1 MFKHILIPTDTS
13 SLSRIAVERG
23 LDMAKA
29 MDARVTVIHVQ
40 TPFHVFAA
48 DTAAVTDTRPE
59 YERHAKAKAKE
70 IAGAVEAL
78 ATKKGVNCS
87 VAFVTAE
94 HPYEEIIRTAGEQG
108 CDLIVMA
115 SHGRKGVKG
124 LLLGSETQKVLTHSS
139 VPVLVYR

>member
-1 MFKHILIPTDTS
+1 MFKHILIPTDAS
-13 SLSRIAVERG
+13 GLSRIAVERG

-29 MDARVTVIHVQ
+29 MDARVTVLHVQ

-59 YERHAKAKAKE
+59 YERHANAKAKE
-70 IAGAVEAL
+70 IAGSVEAL
-78 ATKKGVNCS
+78 ATKKGVNCA
-87 VAFVTAE
+87 VAFVTGE
-94 HPYEEIIRTAGEQG
+94 HPYEEIIAKAGAQG

-124 LLLGSETQKVLTHSS
+124 LLLGSETQKVLIHSS

>member
-1 MFKHILIPTDTS
+1 MFKHILIPTDAS
-13 SLSRIAVERG
+13 GLSRIAVERG

-29 MDARVTVIHVQ
+29 MDARVTVLHVQ

-59 YERHAKAKAKE
+59 YERHTKAKAKE
-70 IAGAVEAL
+70 ITGAVETVAV
-78 ATKKGVNCS
+78 KKGVKCG
-87 VAFVTAE
+87 VTVVTAE
-94 HPYEEIIRTAGEQG
+94 HPYEEIISTADAQG

>member
-1 MFKHILIPTDTS
+1 MFKHILIPTDAS

-29 MDARVTVIHVQ
+29 MDARVTVLHVQ

-70 IAGAVEAL
+70 IAGAVDAL
-78 ATKKGVNCS
+78 ATKKGVNCG

-94 HPYEEIIRTAGEQG
+94 HPYEEIIGKAAEQG
-108 CDLIVMA
+108 CDLIAMA

>member
-1 MFKHILIPTDTS
+1 MFKHILIPTDAS

-29 MDARVTVIHVQ
+29 MDARVTVLHVQ

-70 IAGAVEAL
+70 ITGAVEAV
-78 ATKKGVNCS
+78 AAKKGVKCG
-87 VAFVTAE
+87 VTIVTAE
-94 HPYEEIIRTAGEQG
+94 HTYEEIISTAGKQG